1 MTTQDEEI
9 SMTKTIP
16 EMAMETRMLRDRLA
30 KSNIGDVITYSELSD
45 LIGQQVQDRS
55 RGHLNSAVKSLLTE
69 RQMVFGTIRTVG
81 LKRLSDGEIVAVGDE
96 ILPRIRRMAK
106 RATQKLLAVADFNSL
121 TNDQKVRHNAVV
133 SSLATVS
140 FFSKEARVK
149 EIEKQVGSSQPLPV
163 GKVLG
168 LFKS

>member
-1 MTTQDEEI
+1 
-9 SMTKTIP
+9 MTKTIP

-106 RATQKLLAVADFNSL
+106 RATQKLMAVGDFSSL
-121 TNDQKVRHNAVV
+121 TNDQKIRHNAVV
-133 SSLATVS
+133 SSLSTVS
-140 FFSKEARVK
+140 FFSKESRVK
-149 EIEKQVGSSQPLPV
+149 EIEKQVGSAQPLPV

>member
-1 MTTQDEEI
+1 
-9 SMTKTIP
+9 MTKSIP
-16 EMAMETRMLRDRLA
+16 EQSMETRMLLDRLA
-30 KSNIGDVITYSELSD
+30 KASVGEVIKYTELSE
-45 LIGQQVQDRS
+45 LIGQDVQARS
-55 RGHLNSAVKSLLTE
+55 RGHLASAIKSLLND
-69 RQMVFGTIRTVG
+69 RQMVFGVIRTVG
-81 LKRLSDGEIVAVGDE
+81 VKRLSDGEIVAVGDE

-106 RATQKLLAVADFNSL
+106 RATRKLLAVADFNSL
-121 TNDQKVRHNAVV
+121 TNDQKIRHNAVV

-149 EIEKQVGSSQPLPV
+149 EIEKQVGSAQPLPV